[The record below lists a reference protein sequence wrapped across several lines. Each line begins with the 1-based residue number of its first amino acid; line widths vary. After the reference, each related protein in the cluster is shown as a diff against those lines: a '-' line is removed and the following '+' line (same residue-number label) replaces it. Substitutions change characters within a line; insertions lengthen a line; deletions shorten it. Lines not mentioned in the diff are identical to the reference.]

1 MKRFMRGL
9 LEYFKKN
16 IYMFAVV
23 TKIVLLMT
31 GIIANSLC
39 ARFLGQ
45 YYKGISSYISSILSV
60 VVIIAVFG
68 MHQAYPYYRR
78 ELGKAFIKSYYG
90 AVQLVVVMYSVIAVF
105 VCVKFSI
112 FSTTGM
118 VAVLSPIMVYAKM
131 ISYSALVEKPGMR
144 NVIELSVSVIDI
156 IVVLLL
162 YLFTVPNMQW
172 LLLILAL
179 KYLLEIFFYSKIQC
193 VKLRI
198 SLSSAVYL
206 KEMVIFGFIPMI
218 SQVMTNLNYRIDV
231 FMLKRFTTLEEIGV
245 YSVGVSLVEQCW
257 IIPETVRDILV
268 SRLVNGKKEE
278 EVAAVIRISNTIVCI
293 VAILIILLGKVVISI
308 LYGKEF
314 IMAYPV
320 AVIELIGV
328 LGMVSMKMVSTYNI
342 VLNNQKINLIFMI
355 IGILI
360 NVFINSMLIPLW
372 GINGAAIATL
382 ISYTVNG
389 ILFVAYFVGKNA
401 VPIKDVLIINKND
414 VQKFIAGLKKTY
426 K

>member
-1 MKRFMRGL
+1 MKQFMRVL
-9 LEYFKKN
+9 LEYLKKN

-23 TKIVLLMT
+23 TKIVLLLM
-31 GIIANSLC
+31 GIIANSLYT
-39 ARFLGQ
+39 RFLGQ

-78 ELGKAFIKSYYG
+78 ELGKTFIKSYYG

-105 VCVKFSI
+105 VCIKFSI
-112 FSTTGM
+112 FSTIGM

-131 ISYSALVEKPGMR
+131 VSYSALVEKTGMR
-144 NVIELSVSVIDI
+144 NVIELLVSVIDI
-156 IVVLLL
+156 IVILLL
-162 YLFTVPNMQW
+162 YLFTVPNMQL

-179 KYLLEIFFYSKIQC
+179 KYLLEIFFYSKIQRINLC
-193 VKLRI
+193 I
-198 SLSSAVYL
+198 SLNSALYL
-206 KEMVIFGFIPMI
+206 KKMAIFGFIPMI
-218 SQVMTNLNYRIDV
+218 SQVMINLNYRIDV
-231 FMLKRFTTLEEIGV
+231 FMLKRYTSLEDIGV

-342 VLNNQKINLIFMI
+342 VLNKQKINLVFML

-360 NVFINSMLIPLW
+360 NVIINSMLIPLW

-389 ILFVAYFVGKNA
+389 ILFIAYFVGKNE
-401 VPIKDVLIINKND
+401 VSIKDVLIINKND
-414 VQKFIAGLKKTY
+414 VQKFIANLKNI
-426 K
+426 